1 MYGKIFKQMY
11 EGTLAGHWQ
20 AIVTMQQL
28 VVLATKDGIVD
39 MTPESIART
48 TSIPLNIITAGLEH
62 LSKADPYSRTPG
74 EDGRRI
80 VLLDDHRPWGW
91 KLVNHAKYRALRNQ
105 EEKREADRKRIAEK
119 RKKNSDVATP
129 SRSVAN
135 VAHTDA
141 DAKAGKSSAA
151 IAAEGRGGAAT
162 LPDCPHEKLISLYHE
177 VLPTCTRVV
186 EWNGERQALM
196 RARWREQSVS
206 NGKRPGYAT
215 EAAGLAFWRR
225 FFTYV
230 EGSVFLTGRAEA
242 TQGRTPFVATLEW
255 LIRPKNFAKVVE
267 GTYHRQAQAA

>member
-48 TSIPLNIITAGLEH
+48 TSIPIEIIQAGLEH
-62 LSKADPYSRTPG
+62 LAKPDPYSRTPG

-91 KLVNHAKYRALRNQ
+91 RLVNHAKYRALRNL
-105 EEKREADRKRIAEK
+105 EEKREADRVRIAEK
-119 RKKNSDVATP
+119 RKQTNDVATV
-129 SRSVAN
+129 SRGVAD

-141 DAKAGKSSAA
+141 DAKAGKASPAVA
-151 IAAEGRGGAAT
+151 GEGRVAAAT
-162 LPDCPHEKLISLYHE
+162 VPDCPHQKLIDLYHE
-177 VLPTCTRVV
+177 VLPTCPKVV
-186 EWNGERQALM
+186 EWNEMRQALM
-196 RARWREQSVS
+196 RARWREQAVP

-225 FFTYV
+225 YLTYV
-230 EGSVFLTGRAEA
+230 AGSEFLIGQSEP
-242 TQGRTPFVATLEW
+242 TQGRAPFVADLEW

-267 GTYHRQAQAA
+267 GRYHQRKAA